1 MARSCRDSRQD
12 RAIVAATVVVG
23 RVLLRGQALSV
34 GAATVLKVT
43 QTLTHGDF
51 DTITSP
57 LRGELVAHCYRM
69 LGSVQDAEDQV
80 QETYL
85 RAWRAFGGFEGRS
98 SVRTWMYQIATRTCL
113 TALQQRAR
121 RPMPTGLGA
130 PSSDPADD
138 ITAQHEVPWLE
149 PLPDAMLA
157 GPGSDPAAVAATK
170 DGVRLAFVAA
180 LQHLTPLQRAV
191 VILRDV
197 LAFSAVETAQA
208 LEVSVASANSALQR
222 ARARLS
228 QLPRTDDP
236 PATADPADLAGRQKD
251 LLGRFMQ
258 AFEAYDTDAVVA
270 LLAADATWEMPPFP
284 QWYSGAQA
292 IAGLVRHQ
300 CPANAP
306 DDLRYVPTS
315 ANGQP
320 ACAGWLR
327 GDDGVYRA
335 FQLMVLDVEGGPDG
349 PRVRHVSC
357 FFDTALFEKFGLPE
371 ILPPR

>member
-1 MARSCRDSRQD
+1 
-12 RAIVAATVVVG
+12 
-23 RVLLRGQALSV
+23 
-34 GAATVLKVT
+34 VLKVT
-43 QTLTHGDF
+43 QTLTSGDF
-51 DTITSP
+51 DTLTAP
-57 LRGELVAHCYRM
+57 LRRELVAHCYRM
-69 LGSVQDAEDQV
+69 LGSLQDAEDQV

-85 RAWRAFGGFEGRS
+85 RAWRAFDGFEGRS

-121 RPMPTGLGA
+121 RPMPTGLGT
-130 PSSDPADD
+130 PSSDPADE

-149 PLPDAMLA
+149 PLPDAMIA
-157 GPGSDPAAVAATK
+157 GPGSDPAAVATARE
-170 DGVRLAFVAA
+170 GVRLAFVAA

-197 LAFSAVETAQA
+197 LAFSAVETAA
-208 LEVSVASANSALQR
+208 SLEITVASANSALQR
-222 ARARLS
+222 ARARLN
-228 QLPRTDDP
+228 QLA
-236 PATADPADLAGRQKD
+236 PASTGSADPADLGGHHRV

-284 QWYSGAQA
+284 QWYAGAEA
-292 IAGLVRHQ
+292 IRGLILTQ
-300 CPANAP
+300 CPASAP
-306 DDLRYVPTS
+306 DDLRYVATA

-320 ACAGWLR
+320 ACAAWFR

-335 FQLMVLDVEGGPDG
+335 FQLLVLDVEEGPTG

-357 FFDTALFEKFGLPE
+357 FFDTSLFDRFGLPQV
-371 ILPPR
+371 LPPR